1 MHFVVAKTKIKH
13 TCNLVT
19 LDLTRLGVWVLDGD
33 PGHGN
38 LLKYALNEKN
48 FPHTLVILTV
58 SMTTPWSWQEQLDH
72 WTTILREHV
81 EKLNLSPGMIE
92 FLNRTGHFFKSEVH
106 SFRPMLGMGQSN
118 ALASLHYV
126 SFIAKCGP

>member
-1 MHFVVAKTKIKH
+1 MYFFLI
-13 TCNLVT
+13 VT
-19 LDLTRLGVWVLDGD
+19 DLTRLGVWVLDGD

-81 EKLNLSPGMIE
+81 DKLNLSPGTIN
-92 FLNRTGHFFKSEVH
+92 F
-106 SFRPMLGMGQSN
+106 
-118 ALASLHYV
+118 
-126 SFIAKCGP
+126 